1 MTRAVIPGD
10 LDPVPR
16 LLDAPPSGKGG
27 NYDLVHRVQL
37 IVKRATVILVVT
49 AWATL
54 LLVLTGCGAAGTT
67 ERPLQRVHIVARE
80 GPTMGVCRAGSRCER
95 PYRGRFD
102 LVAADGHLLAMM
114 TDARGRAVLDIP
126 AGTYGVTTVSAHP
139 LPRLSSV
146 IVAGRS
152 ARAVDG
158 RFMLQVR
165 ALQPQTVTL
174 LFDTGIR

>member
-1 MTRAVIPGD
+1 
-10 LDPVPR
+10 
-16 LLDAPPSGKGG
+16 
-27 NYDLVHRVQL
+27 
-37 IVKRATVILVVT
+37 VKRATVILVVA

-54 LLVLTGCGAAGTT
+54 LLVLTGCGGAGTA

-80 GPTMGVCRAGSRCER
+80 GPTMGVCRVGSRCER
-95 PYRGRFD
+95 PYRGRFV
-102 LVAADGHLLAMM
+102 LVAAGGHRLVMM
-114 TDARGRAVLDIP
+114 TNARGRAVLDIP

-139 LPRLSSV
+139 LPRLSNV

-158 RFMLQVR
+158 RSMLQVR
-165 ALQPQTVTL
+165 AGHPQTVTL

>member
-1 MTRAVIPGD
+1 
-10 LDPVPR
+10 
-16 LLDAPPSGKGG
+16 
-27 NYDLVHRVQL
+27 
-37 IVKRATVILVVT
+37 VKRATVILVVT

-54 LLVLTGCGAAGTT
+54 RLVLTGCGGAGTA
-67 ERPLQRVHIVARE
+67 ERPLQRVHILARA
-80 GPTMGVCRAGSRCER
+80 GPTMAVCHVGSRCER

-102 LVAADGHLLAMM
+102 LVAADGHRQAMV
-114 TDARGRAVLDIP
+114 TNARGRAVLDIP
-126 AGTYGVTTVSAHP
+126 AGTYGLTTVRGHP

-165 ALQPQTVTL
+165 AVDTQTVTL

>member
-1 MTRAVIPGD
+1 MG
-10 LDPVPR
+10 L
-16 LLDAPPSGKGG
+16 APQSVRCNACTSWHAKG
-27 NYDLVHRVQL
+27 
-37 IVKRATVILVVT
+37 
-49 AWATL
+49 
-54 LLVLTGCGAAGTT
+54 
-67 ERPLQRVHIVARE
+67 RPWPYA
-80 GPTMGVCRAGSRCER
+80 
-95 PYRGRFD
+95 YRGRFD
-102 LVAADGHLLAMM
+102 LVAADGHRLAMV

-126 AGTYGVTTVSAHP
+126 AGTYGLTTVRAHP

-165 ALQPQTVTL
+165 AVDTQTVTL